1 MKTAKTVCQEMG
13 IVCRQMT
20 TAAVSMQHCHR
31 RNLWRFA
38 DRYQQ
43 LLNEYNRLLS
53 EYDRLIN

>member
-20 TAAVSMQHCHR
+20 TTVVNMQHCHR
-31 RNLWRFA
+31 RNLGRFA

-43 LLNEYNRLLS
+43 LLNEYNRLLT